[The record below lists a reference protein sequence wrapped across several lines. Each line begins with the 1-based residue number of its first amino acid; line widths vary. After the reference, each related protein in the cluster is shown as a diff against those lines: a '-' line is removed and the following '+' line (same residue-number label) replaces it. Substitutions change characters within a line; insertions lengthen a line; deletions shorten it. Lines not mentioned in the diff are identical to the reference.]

1 MNGLTYRYLKRQ
13 RERRAFSA
21 FGPLIVAPAT
31 GDMIMPA
38 GAWLQAGTG
47 QVVYR
52 FGGELAP
59 AALGTLSVL
68 GPYGVPYR
76 VRN

>member
-21 FGPLIVAPAT
+21 FGPLIAAPAT
-31 GDMIMPA
+31 GDVIMPA

-47 QVVYR
+47 Q
-52 FGGELAP
+52 
-59 AALGTLSVL
+59 GTLSVL

-76 VRN
+76 IRN